1 MQPDPDKLR
10 FVRERLLRWYE
21 RNGRDYPWRR
31 TRDPYRILIAEI
43 MLQRTKADQVVP
55 VYEEFMKRFPDPVS
69 LREAD
74 AEVIRS
80 FFSRLGLMWR
90 ADLIKKF
97 AAALSERFGGRI
109 PSERDQ
115 LLSLPAVG
123 DYMADAVLSFAFGR
137 NVAVVDSNVC
147 RVLRRLFGLRPRG
160 EARRDKLVREI
171 AQRLVPPE
179 RAREFNWAMIDFA
192 AAVCTPRNPK
202 CDICPL
208 KEMCSHASVGD

>member
-1 MQPDPDKLR
+1 MQPDSDKLR
-10 FVRERLLRWYE
+10 FVREKLLRWYE

-55 VYEEFMKRFPDPVS
+55 VYEEFIKRFPDPVS

-74 AEVIRS
+74 AEVIRF

-97 AAALSERFGGRI
+97 AAALFERFGGRI
-109 PSERDQ
+109 PSERNQ

-147 RVLRRLFGLRPRG
+147 RVLRRLFGLRSRG
-160 EARRDKLVREI
+160 EARRDKLVREM
-171 AQRLVPPE
+171 AQRLIPPE

-208 KEMCSHASVGD
+208 KEICSVA